1 MNPFKMR
8 FIVGRLTDDELM
20 ILKRGDPVISK
31 LLLIPDDY
39 LLFHYREGDDIE
51 VETPEGNRIWTTI
64 RHIEIVEDD
73 HRVIVILTLFHKPL

>member
-8 FIVGRLTDDELM
+8 FIVGRLTDEELTA
-20 ILKRGDPVISK
+20 LKRGDSVISK

-39 LLFHYREGDDIE
+39 QLFHYREGDDIE

-64 RHIEIVEDD
+64 SNIEILEDD
-73 HRVIVILTLFHKPL
+73 HRVIVILTLHQKSV